1 MVEFRT
7 IAPPAAE
14 RSSRTHHAVNAPSPP
29 PPNRSEPFPFG
40 VAFRAVCIVFFVIA
54 LALCIA
60 GLDSDK
66 IMSLGGLSIALF
78 FVSLWFSELRRGEI
92 LTQQHEGVSRWEDPA
107 KFRRVMIGQALFLSI
122 FLALMAIGTFKAFFD
137 AKPEPHAE
145 SAEGAERDS
154 TSSTPSTR

>member
-1 MVEFRT
+1 M
-7 IAPPAAE
+7 
-14 RSSRTHHAVNAPSPP
+14 
-29 PPNRSEPFPFG
+29 
-40 VAFRAVCIVFFVIA
+40 CIVVFVVTFAVGVIRETRW
-54 LALCIA
+54 
-60 GLDSDK
+60 GLDSEK
-66 IMSLGGLSIALF
+66 IMAFGGFAIVLF
-78 FVSLWFSELRRGEI
+78 FVSLWFSELRCGEI
-92 LTQQHEGVSRWEDPA
+92 LTEQHKGVSRWENPA